1 MLTRVGGTGGPQIT
15 AALEAGARKVLSA
28 ARSNLRV
35 GFKADNILVI
45 QSTVC
50 SMEHINTI
58 QGSREGR

>member
-15 AALEAGARKVLSA
+15 AALEARARKALSA

-35 GFKADNILVI
+35 RFKADNILVS

-50 SMEHINTI
+50 AWSI
-58 QGSREGR
+58 